1 MCTLKPGVK
10 GMSDRIT
17 VTSIVGRFLEHARAF
32 VFLNGGD
39 EEVYLASA
47 DWMGRNLD
55 KRIELMFPIESQAAR
70 RKVLDILNVL
80 FRDNVKAR
88 RLGSDGVW
96 RVPDRPAGTEP
107 FEAQTYLYEQAE
119 RLASADVGVTFEP
132 LTLPR

>member
-1 MCTLKPGVK
+1 
-10 GMSDRIT
+10 
-17 VTSIVGRFLEHARAF
+17 
-32 VFLNGGD
+32 
-39 EEVYLASA
+39 
-47 DWMGRNLD
+47 
-55 KRIELMFPIESQAAR
+55 MFPIESPAAR

-96 RVPDRPAGTEP
+96 RAPDRPGGTEP
-107 FEAQTYLYEQAE
+107 FEAQAYLHEQAE